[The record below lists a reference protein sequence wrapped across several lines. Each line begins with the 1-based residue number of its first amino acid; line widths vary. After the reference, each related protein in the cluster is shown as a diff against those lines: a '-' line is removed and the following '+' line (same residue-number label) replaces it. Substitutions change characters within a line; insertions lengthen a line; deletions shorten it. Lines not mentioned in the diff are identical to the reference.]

1 MKRKDFIK
9 KMNLLS
15 GDDRNTFILCCGL
28 MNNNHIESVNDLM
41 KTLNIKLDENEV
53 ISMNKYM
60 LRMKL
65 FCDIT
70 GENKFNFLSDEYF
83 NLFKKGLI

>member
-28 MNNNHIESVNDLM
+28 MNNNNIESVNDLM

-60 LRMKL
+60 FRMKL

-70 GENKFNFLSDEYF
+70 GENLFEYLSDEYL
-83 NLFKKGLI
+83 NLFKKGMI

>member
-28 MNNNHIESVNDLM
+28 MNNNNIQSVNDLM
-41 KTLNIKLDENEV
+41 KTLNIKLKKNEV

-60 LRMKL
+60 FRITFLCKL
-65 FCDIT
+65 T
-70 GENKFNFLSDEYF
+70 GENLFKYLSNEYF

>member
-28 MNNNHIESVNDLM
+28 MNNNNIESVNDLM
-41 KTLNIKLDENEV
+41 NTLNIKLNENEV

-60 LRMKL
+60 FKTS
-65 FCDIT
+65 FICEIT
-70 GENKFNFLSDEYF
+70 GENLFDYLSNEYF